1 MKIETAELEHVYD
14 GLIKSIVPKESS
26 IDWLLVKAVMKQ
38 ESAFNPLARSSVGA
52 MGLMQLMPATDKWVD
67 GEVDG
72 YDIYKNIKGGMFY
85 LNFLYG
91 FWSTRATP
99 KDEIY
104 SFILGSYN
112 AGQGNVLKARE
123 FSKARGLWKEK
134 WNDIVK
140 VLELVTGPANA
151 RETADYVER
160 ITGYYQAYK
169 NAEKIRP

>member
-1 MKIETAELEHVYD
+1 MKIETSLLESVYD
-14 GLIKSIVPKESS
+14 GLIQSIVPKESS

-38 ESAFNPLARSSVGA
+38 ESAFNPIARSSAGA

-72 YDIYKNIKGGMFY
+72 YDIYKNIKGGVWY
-85 LNFLYG
+85 LNFLFG

-112 AGQGNVLKARE
+112 AGQGNILKARDL
-123 FSKARGLWKEK
+123 SKSRGLWNDK
-134 WNDIVK
+134 WSDIVK

-151 RETADYVER
+151 RETTDYVER
-160 ITGYYQAYK
+160 IAGYYQAYK
-169 NAEKIRP
+169 GTGPIV